1 MALRVLVLRMYTLNV
16 HCCDCTGLTYE
27 EHVTAVL
34 NSIPSP
40 ERLKAMVVDFDEVS
54 FMQEI
59 EMMGAEEYL
68 PLIG

>member
-40 ERLKAMVVDFDEVS
+40 ERLKAMVADFDVAS
-54 FMQEI
+54 FM
-59 EMMGAEEYL
+59 EENCYETGR
-68 PLIG
+68 IS